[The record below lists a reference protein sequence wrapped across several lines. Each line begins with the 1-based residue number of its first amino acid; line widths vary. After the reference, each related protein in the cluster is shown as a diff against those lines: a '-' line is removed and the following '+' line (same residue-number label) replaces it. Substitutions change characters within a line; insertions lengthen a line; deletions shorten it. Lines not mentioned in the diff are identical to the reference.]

1 MMRKKSHISKKI
13 IIPSIIAAVVAVAFL
28 VMGVIVNHSVDK
40 MAEGRCYSSVDDIPY
55 RRVGLLLGTARLTRH
70 GYENP
75 YFYYRIDACAGLYHA
90 GKIQR
95 ILISGDNSRKD
106 YNEPADMKE
115 ALVEC
120 GVPADSITLDYAGF
134 RTYDSMVRAKKVF
147 GQDSV
152 TVISQ
157 DWHNERAIYIANRV
171 EVDAIA
177 FNAEDIAIRSIA
189 LKFRMREWLARTK
202 MAFDLLF
209 LHEPHFLGEPI
220 VI

>member
-1 MMRKKSHISKKI
+1 MRKRLLVPLIM
-13 IIPSIIAAVVAVAFL
+13 AVALAVAFF
-28 VMGVIVNHSVDK
+28 VMGVMVNHAVDK
-40 MAEGRCYSSVDDIPY
+40 MADGRCFSSVEETPY

-70 GYENP
+70 GNENP
-75 YFYYRIDACAGLYHA
+75 YFYHRIDACARLYHA
-90 GKIQR
+90 GKIHR

-106 YNEPADMKE
+106 YNEPADMKA
-115 ALVEC
+115 ALAER

-171 EVDAIA
+171 GVDAIA
-177 FNAEDIAIRSIA
+177 FNAEDVTLHTSA
-189 LKFRMREWLARTK
+189 LKSRVREWFARTK
-202 MAFDLLF
+202 MSFDLLF
-209 LHEPHFLGEPI
+209 LHEPHFLGEPVKI
-220 VI
+220 

>member
-1 MMRKKSHISKKI
+1 MKKRNGRIFRI
-13 IIPSIIAAVVAVAFL
+13 IMTIAAVLLLGFV
-28 VMGVIVNHSVDK
+28 VMGIVVNHSVSKDAK
-40 MAEGRCYSSVDDIPY
+40 GLCYSNIDEIPY
-55 RRVGLLLGTARLTRH
+55 RRVGLLLGTARLTRQ

-75 YFYYRIDACAGLYHA
+75 YFYYRTDACAQLYHS
-90 GKIQR
+90 GKIHR
-95 ILISGDNSRKD
+95 VLISGDNSRKD
-106 YNEPADMKE
+106 YNEPLYMKDE
-115 ALVEC
+115 LVAL

-171 EVDAIA
+171 GVDAIA
-177 FNAEDIAIRSIA
+177 FNARDVSIRSA
-189 LKFRMREWLARTK
+189 SLKLKVREWLARTK
-202 MAFDLLF
+202 MALDLF
-209 LHEPHFLGEPI
+209 FQHDPHFLGDPI

>member
-1 MMRKKSHISKKI
+1 MKQKKHIRRKIL
-13 IIPSIIAAVVAVAFL
+13 IPLIVAALLAVAFL
-28 VMGVIVNHSVDK
+28 VMGVIVNRSVDK
-40 MAEGRCYSSVDDIPY
+40 MAEGRCYSSVEDVPY
-55 RRVGLLLGTARLTRH
+55 RRVGLLLGTSRLTRQ

-75 YFYYRIDACAGLYHA
+75 YFYYRIDACAELYHA
-90 GKIQR
+90 GKIHR

-106 YNEPADMKE
+106 YNEPADMKN
-115 ALVEC
+115 ALVER

-157 DWHNERAIYIANRV
+157 DWHNERAVYIANRV
-171 EVDAIA
+171 GVDAVA

-189 LKFRMREWLARTK
+189 LKFRVREWLARTK

-220 VI
+220 EI

>member
-1 MMRKKSHISKKI
+1 MEQKKHLSKKI
-13 IIPSIIAAVVAVAFL
+13 LIPLIITAVLAVAFL
-28 VMGVIVNHSVDK
+28 IMGAVINLSVDR
-40 MAEGRCYSSVDDIPY
+40 MAEGRCYSSVEDIPY
-55 RRVGLLLGTARLTRH
+55 RRVGLVLGTSRLTRR

-75 YFYYRIDACAGLYHA
+75 YFYHRIDACAELYHA
-90 GKIQR
+90 GKIDR
-95 ILISGDNSRKD
+95 ILISGDNSRKG

-115 ALVEC
+115 ALVER

-157 DWHNERAIYIANRV
+157 DWHNERAIYISRRV
-171 EVDAIA
+171 GVDAIA
-177 FNAEDIAIRSIA
+177 FNAEDVSVRTTA
-189 LKFRMREWLARTK
+189 LKFRVREWLARTK

-220 VI
+220 EI

>member
-1 MMRKKSHISKKI
+1 M
-13 IIPSIIAAVVAVAFL
+13 
-28 VMGVIVNHSVDK
+28 
-40 MAEGRCYSSVDDIPY
+40 
-55 RRVGLLLGTARLTRH
+55 
-70 GYENP
+70 
-75 YFYYRIDACAGLYHA
+75 YHA
-90 GKIQR
+90 GKINR

-106 YNEPADMKE
+106 YNEPADMKD
-115 ALVEC
+115 ALVER

-157 DWHNERAIYIANRV
+157 DWHNERAVYIANRV
-171 EVDAIA
+171 GVDAVA

-189 LKFRMREWLARTK
+189 LKFRVREWLARTK

-220 VI
+220 KI

>member
-1 MMRKKSHISKKI
+1 MKSRHISKKI
-13 IIPSIIAAVVAVAFL
+13 LIPLIVAAVLAVTFL
-28 VMGVIVNHSVDK
+28 IMGVIVNRSVDK
-40 MAEGRCYSSVDDIPY
+40 TAEARCYSSVEDIPY
-55 RRVGLLLGTARLTRH
+55 RRVGLLLGTSRLTRH

-75 YFYYRIDACAGLYHA
+75 YFYYRIDACAELYHA
-90 GKIQR
+90 GKITR
-95 ILISGDNSRKD
+95 ILVSGDNSRKD

-115 ALVEC
+115 ALVER
-120 GVPADSITLDYAGF
+120 GVPPDSITLDYAGF

-147 GQDSV
+147 CQDSI

-171 EVDAIA
+171 GVDAVA
-177 FNAEDIAIRSIA
+177 LNAEDVS
-189 LKFRMREWLARTK
+189 FRTTAFKYRVREWLARTK

-220 VI
+220 EI

>member
-1 MMRKKSHISKKI
+1 MKQKKHISKKI
-13 IIPSIIAAVVAVAFL
+13 LIPLTIAAVLAVAFL
-28 VMGVIVNHSVDK
+28 VMGVIVNRSVDK
-40 MAEGRCYSSVDDIPY
+40 TAEGRCYSNVEDIPY
-55 RRVGLLLGTARLTRH
+55 RRVGLLLGTSRLKRNGH
-70 GYENP
+70 ENP
-75 YFYYRIDACAGLYHA
+75 YFYYRIEACAELYHA
-90 GKIQR
+90 GKIHH

-115 ALVEC
+115 ALVER

-157 DWHNERAIYIANRV
+157 DWHNERAVYIANRV
-171 EVDAIA
+171 GLDAIA
-177 FNAEDIAIRSIA
+177 FNAEDVSIRTVRA
-189 LKFRMREWLARTK
+189 REWLARTK

-220 VI
+220 EI

>member
-1 MMRKKSHISKKI
+1 MKQKKLISKKI
-13 IIPSIIAAVVAVAFL
+13 LIPLIIAAVLAVAFL
-28 VMGVIVNHSVDK
+28 AMGVIINRSVDK
-40 MAEGRCYSSVDDIPY
+40 TAEGLCYSSVEDIPY
-55 RRVGLLLGTARLTRH
+55 RRVGLLLGTSRLTRN

-75 YFYYRIDACAGLYHA
+75 YFYYRIAACAELYHA
-90 GKIQR
+90 GKIHR
-95 ILISGDNSRKD
+95 ILISGDNSRKN
-106 YNEPADMKE
+106 YSEPSDMKE
-115 ALVEC
+115 ALVKC
-120 GVPADSITLDYAGF
+120 GVPSDSITLDYAGF

-171 EVDAIA
+171 GVDAIA
-177 FNAEDIAIRSIA
+177 FNAEDVYIRTIA
-189 LKFRMREWLARTK
+189 LKLRVREWLARTK

-220 VI
+220 EI